1 MSAEVDGSPALRRL
15 SDIRLQSVQVHRVSA
30 RYRRPFLI
38 SSGGSSELNSLLVEI
53 HADVPGLV
61 GYGEAAPMTPYTGE
75 TEVGVRSAIE
85 DHLAPALA
93 GSRITGLADF
103 HNRMDQQLRGQHL
116 AKAAL
121 DIALYDLVASYCG
134 VPVHTLLGGPVR
146 ERVEVAWVV
155 GLAAV
160 DEMVA
165 EAVDYVERGFAHIKV
180 KGGVDPAGDVD
191 LVRELRGTLPS
202 SVELSLDANGRYSS
216 GSAVRNIAKLA
227 DAGLDIIEQPLPHWD
242 LEGMAAIRH
251 RTGIRVMAD
260 ESIQSPVDA
269 LAVVRSGAADIIN
282 IKVLKVGGLLP
293 ALKVASLAEAAG
305 IDVKIGSM
313 PELGIATLAA
323 LHLAAALPTAVVP
336 SDLVGPMM
344 VIDEPLVPT
353 LAETD
358 AKGTIEV
365 PHAPGLGATAWAP
378 RRDPT

>member
-1 MSAEVDGSPALRRL
+1 MSGAVDDPPALRRL
-15 SDIRLQSVQVHRVSA
+15 SDVRLRSIRVHRVSA

-38 SSGGSSELNSLLVEI
+38 SSGGSSELNSLLVEV
-53 HADVPGLV
+53 HTDVPGLV

-85 DHLAPALA
+85 DHLAPALV
-93 GSRITGLADF
+93 GSAITGMAEF
-103 HNRMDQQLRGQHL
+103 HDRMDRRLRGQRL

-121 DIALYDLVASYCG
+121 DIALYDLVARYCG

-146 ERVEVAWVV
+146 ESVEVAWVV

-165 EAVDYVERGFAHIKV
+165 EAVEYVERGFLHIKV
-180 KGGVDPAGDVD
+180 KGGVDPASDLD
-191 LVRELRGTLPS
+191 LVRELRGTLPT

-216 GSAVRNIAKLA
+216 GSAVRNVAKLA
-227 DAGLDIIEQPLPHWD
+227 DAGLDIIEQPLPDWD
-242 LEGMAAIRH
+242 LEGMASIRH

-269 LAVVRSGAADIIN
+269 LAIVRSGAADIVN

-293 ALKVASLAEAAG
+293 ALKVAHLAEAAG

-313 PELGIATLAA
+313 PELGVATLAA
-323 LHLAAALPTAVVP
+323 LHLAAASPAAVVP

-344 VIDEPLVPT
+344 VVDEPFVPT

-365 PHAPGLGATAWAP
+365 PHTPGLGAMAWTP
-378 RRDPT
+378 YREPT

>member
-1 MSAEVDGSPALRRL
+1 MSGAVDDPPALRRL
-15 SDIRLQSVQVHRVSA
+15 SDVRLESIRVHRVSA

-38 SSGGSSELNSLLVEI
+38 SSGGSSELNSLLVEV
-53 HADVPGLV
+53 HTDVPGLV

-85 DHLAPALA
+85 DHLAPALV
-93 GSRITGLADF
+93 GSAITGMAEF
-103 HNRMDQQLRGQHL
+103 HDRMDQRLRGQRL

-121 DIALYDLVASYCG
+121 DIALYDLVARYCG

-146 ERVEVAWVV
+146 ESVEVAWVV

-160 DEMVA
+160 DDMVA
-165 EAVDYVERGFAHIKV
+165 EAVEYVERGFLHIKV
-180 KGGVDPAGDVD
+180 KGGVDPASDLD
-191 LVRELRGTLPS
+191 LVRELRGTLPT
-202 SVELSLDANGRYSS
+202 SVEISLDANGRYSS
-216 GSAVRNIAKLA
+216 GSAVRNVAKLA
-227 DAGLDIIEQPLPHWD
+227 DAGLDIIEQPLPDWD
-242 LEGMAAIRH
+242 LEGMASIRH

-269 LAVVRSGAADIIN
+269 LAIVRSGAADIVN

-293 ALKVASLAEAAG
+293 ALKVAHLAEAAG

-313 PELGIATLAA
+313 PELGVATLAA
-323 LHLAAALPTAVVP
+323 LHLAAASPAAVVP

-344 VIDEPLVPT
+344 VVDEPFVPT

-365 PHAPGLGATAWAP
+365 PHTPGLGAMAWTP
-378 RRDPT
+378 YREPT